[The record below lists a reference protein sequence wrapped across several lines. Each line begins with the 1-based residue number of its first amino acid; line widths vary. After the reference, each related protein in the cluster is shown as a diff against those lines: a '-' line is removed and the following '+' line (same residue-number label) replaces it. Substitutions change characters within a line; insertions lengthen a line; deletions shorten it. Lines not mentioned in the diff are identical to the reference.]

1 MQSLELCLTFSHS
14 RLSALHICFEFSIK
28 VDWRQQQLR
37 EAVDQQDDTE
47 DNPLHEAAG
56 NTNSYTGGK
65 AWFWWGAKG
74 PEVAAELFRFMFR
87 YYTQHHHLDNLIWV
101 WNSPLPEGYVG
112 DEYCDIISR
121 DLYTEPHVHGAY
133 EKQYEELRKVTKQS
147 TMTAA

>member
-1 MQSLELCLTFSHS
+1 MTSIIWQVFYS
-14 RLSALHICFEFSIK
+14 RSATVI
-28 VDWRQQQLR
+28 
-37 EAVDQQDDTE
+37 
-47 DNPLHEAAG
+47 
-56 NTNSYTGGK
+56 
-65 AWFWWGAKG
+65 WFWWGAKG

-133 EKQYEELRKVTKQS
+133 EEQYEELLK
-147 TMTAA
+147 TAGLDSSITLPMLLYGEEGTVAVVHDLEL